1 MDYLMKSISFYLLHI
16 RRRIETYILTIK
28 QDKRFW
34 SRPHLHPKPRKLS
47 PATGYEKRVLDK
59 LKD

>member
-1 MDYLMKSISFYLLHI
+1 MKSISFYLLHI